1 MNIFKSVASLL
12 ALTVLSAG
20 IANAEDSNFG
30 IGVKAGT
37 LGLGAE
43 IRWAP
48 VPIVDFRVGANAYD
62 LGSNGQYA
70 GIDYDATLELES
82 YFLTANIN
90 FPLSPFR
97 ITAGLFSNSNQMV
110 MVGSEAA
117 SYNIGGTTFS
127 PGEVGTLTSTTTFD
141 DVATY
146 VGIGIDFELFDKAG
160 INFDLGVLLQ
170 GDPVVTLES
179 NMESVNALLRDAVVI
194 ETAGLTDKMDYLK
207 AYPVISLSV
216 VYNF

>member
-1 MNIFKSVASLL
+1 MNILKSVAGLL
-12 ALTVLSAG
+12 ALTVLSIG
-20 IANAEDSNFG
+20 VANAEDSNFG

-48 VPIVDFRVGANAYD
+48 VPIVDFRFGANAYD
-62 LGSNGQYA
+62 LNSNDQYA
-70 GIDYDATLELES
+70 GIDYDATFELES
-82 YFLTANIN
+82 YFVTANIN

-110 MVGSEAA
+110 MVGSEPN

-127 PGEVGTLTSTTTFD
+127 PAEVGTLTSTTTFD

-146 VGIGIDFELFDKAG
+146 VGIGIDFELFGKAG
-160 INFDLGVLLQ
+160 LNFDLGVLFQ

-179 NMESVNALLRDAVVI
+179 DMESVNALLRNAIVI
-194 ETAGLTDKMDYLK
+194 ETEELTKKMDSLK